1 MMNSRLADAI
11 TRIRNGYNAKLLKIK
26 VLNSK
31 LIRGVLQ
38 VLQNE
43 GFINSFFM
51 CNEVNGV
58 TRELEVS
65 LRYHKEKPSVN
76 TIRIISKPGCRIY
89 IKKDEMNYMI
99 NGFGVRILSTNRGI
113 ITDEDAK
120 KNGIGGEYLLEVN

>member
-1 MMNSRLADAI
+1 MNSRLADAV

-31 LIRGVLQ
+31 LIREVLQ

-51 CNEVNGV
+51 CEAHNGV
-58 TRELEVS
+58 TKELEVS
-65 LRYHKEKPSVN
+65 LRYYEEKPSVQN
-76 TIRIISKPGCRIY
+76 IKLISKPGCRIY

-99 NGFGVRILSTNRGI
+99 NRFGVRVLSTNRGI
-113 ITDEDAK
+113 ITDQDAK
-120 KNGIGGEYLLEVN
+120 KNGIGGEYLLEVS